1 MYSDLWAPCTAA
13 GKVVPFSSTLLHPE
27 VKGLHPEVKGLHPEV
42 KVLCCVERAGA
53 GNAGKVINITN
64 CMREKW
70 KSEKDVRVNTPV
82 K

>member
-27 VKGLHPEVKGLHPEV
+27 VKGLHPEVK
-42 KVLCCVERAGA
+42 VLCCVEERAGA

-64 CMREKW
+64 CMREEW